1 MGTTILPTADNRAI
15 LTNSAGDWVFG
26 PIFDSPAHARAFL
39 RWLQRDPQDIMLAA
53 LLEGR
58 QPDRA
63 LESLYQHWL
72 AETTT
77 SLSPSALVEL
87 TRE

>member
-1 MGTTILPTADNRAI
+1 MGTTILLTAVNRAI

-39 RWLQRDPQDIMLAA
+39 RWLQKDPQDIMLAA

-72 AETTT
+72 AETT
-77 SLSPSALVEL
+77 SSSPSHDLVEFA
-87 TRE
+87 RE